1 MTEPK
6 TIFITGAGSGLGR
19 ALALAAG
26 KHGMMVAVSDLHDTR
41 AMETGRELQNAGVQH
56 LCLPCDVRNDADLR
70 RAVGRVVQRWGRLD
84 IMVNNAGVAGAGLF
98 EAISPE
104 DWDFL
109 LDVNLLGVVRG
120 CRAAMTPMKR
130 QGQGHIVNIASMAA
144 LTPAPAMS
152 NYNVSKAGVVS
163 LSETLR
169 TELAPLNIHVTLV
182 CPSFFRTNLGESL
195 RTTDPV
201 TTARFRKLIDSGDL
215 SAEEIA
221 HMILKAVEKQQFLLI
236 PHHEARRV
244 WRQKRWQPERF
255 FRSMEKLATRFR
267 RH

>member
-1 MTEPK
+1 MTEPQ

-26 KHGMMVAVSDLHDTR
+26 KQGMMVAVSDLHETR
-41 AMETGRELQNAGVQH
+41 AMETCRELQKTGVQN
-56 LCLPCDVRNDADLR
+56 LCLPCDVRHEADIR
-70 RAVGRVVQRWGRLD
+70 RAVQRVVQRWGHLD
-84 IMVNNAGVAGAGLF
+84 IMVNNAGIAGAGLF
-98 EAISPE
+98 EAIAPE

-120 CRAAMTPMKR
+120 CRAAITPMKR
-130 QGQGHIVNIASMAA
+130 QGYGHIVNIASMAA

-169 TELAPLNIHVTLV
+169 AELAPLNINITLV

-195 RTTDPV
+195 RTPDPV
-201 TTARFRKLIDSGDL
+201 TTARFKKLIDNGDL

-221 HMILKAVEKQQFLLI
+221 QMILKAVEKQRFLLI
-236 PHHEARRV
+236 PHREARKA

-255 FRSMEKLATRFR
+255 FLSMEKLAARFR
-267 RH
+267 R